1 MQGSLRTRSNAH
13 NDGKLT
19 MQTLLVTLLAVYLAL
34 YFGIKRKYLLAA
46 LSLAVMF
53 VLFRPEMWL

>member
-1 MQGSLRTRSNAH
+1 M
-13 NDGKLT
+13 LT
-19 MQTLLVTLLAVYLAL
+19 MLITLLAVLLAM
-34 YFGIKRKYLLAA
+34 YFGIKRKYVLAA

>member
-1 MQGSLRTRSNAH
+1 
-13 NDGKLT
+13 
-19 MQTLLVTLLAVYLAL
+19 MQTMLVTLLAVFLAV
-34 YFGIKRKYLLAA
+34 YFGVKRKYLLAA